1 MNDLPIWLLLASIFI
16 LLILSA
22 FFSGSETSM
31 MAINRYRLKY
41 LAKEKNKAAIR
52 IEKLLRRPDRL
63 LGIILIGN
71 NFVNILASAL
81 TTILFMKLY
90 GDVGVLIGSI
100 LLTIVILIFSEV
112 TPKTFAAI
120 KPEPL
125 AFFSSFPLKILQKAL
140 FPLVSVINYFSNF
153 LLRFLGINRTENNG
167 EDVSPEELKA
177 ILETSGDLIPTRYQD
192 MLLSILEL
200 DKISIEEVMTQRS
213 EIIGIDLSDN
223 FNEILEQLQKNQV
236 DFLPIFDQNL
246 DELRGMLD
254 LYGITNF
261 LSQDHKDLDNLV
273 EVSDDAYFI
282 PENTSLSQQLFNF
295 QKERK
300 RVGIVIDEYG
310 SVKGLLSL
318 EDILGEIVGE
328 LAKNNDDSKFEIM
341 EQRDGSFLIDASVPI
356 REINR
361 KLQCDLP
368 LNGPRTLNG
377 LILEQIETI
386 PEANVSMTIQNVMI
400 ETVLVR
406 NNMIKIARLFKSTE
420 EEDSED

>member
-125 AFFSSFPLKILQKAL
+125 AFFSSFPLKILQKVL

-153 LLRFLGINRTENNG
+153 LLRFLGINRTENDG

-213 EIIGIDLSDN
+213 EIIGIDLSDD

-246 DELRGMLD
+246 DDLRGMLD

-273 EVSDDAYFI
+273 EASDDVYFI

-386 PEANVSMTIQNVMI
+386 PEANVSITIQNVII

>member
-1 MNDLPIWLLLASIFI
+1 
-16 LLILSA
+16 
-22 FFSGSETSM
+22 

-41 LAKEKNKAAIR
+41 LAKEKNRAAIR
-52 IEKLLRRPDRL
+52 IEKLLKRPDRL

-125 AFFSSFPLKILQKAL
+125 AFFSSLPLKILQKLL

-153 LLRFLGINRTENNG
+153 LLRFLGINKTENES

-177 ILETSGDLIPTRYQD
+177 ILETSGDLIPARYQD

-213 EIIGIDLSDN
+213 EIIGIDLSDD
-223 FNEILEQLQKNQV
+223 FEEILEQLQKNQV
-236 DFLPIFDQNL
+236 DFLPVFDQNL
-246 DELRGMLD
+246 DNLRGMLD

-261 LSQDHKDLDNLV
+261 LSLEVKDLDNLV
-273 EVSDDAYFI
+273 DVSDEAYFI

-341 EQRDGSFLIDASVPI
+341 EQRDGSFLIDASIPI

-361 KLQCDLP
+361 KLDCDLP
-368 LNGPRTLNG
+368 LSGPRTLNG

-386 PEANVSMTIQNVMI
+386 PEANVSINIQNTVI

-420 EEDSED
+420 VEDSKD

>member
-125 AFFSSFPLKILQKAL
+125 AFFSSFPLKILQKVL

-153 LLRFLGINRTENNG
+153 LLRFLGINRTENDG

-213 EIIGIDLSDN
+213 EIIGIDLSDD

-246 DELRGMLD
+246 DDLRGMLD

-261 LSQDHKDLDNLV
+261 LSQDNKDLDNLV
-273 EVSDDAYFI
+273 EASDDAYFI

-386 PEANVSMTIQNVMI
+386 PEANVSITIQNIII

-406 NNMIKIARLFKSTE
+406 NNMIKIARLFKSPE

>member
-1 MNDLPIWLLLASIFI
+1 
-16 LLILSA
+16 
-22 FFSGSETSM
+22 
-31 MAINRYRLKY
+31 MAINRYKLKY
-41 LAKEKNKAAIR
+41 LAREKNKSAIR

-81 TTILFMKLY
+81 TTILFIKLY

-125 AFFSSFPLKILQKAL
+125 AFFSSLPLKILQKLL

-153 LLRFLGINRTENNG
+153 LLKFLGINKTENES

-213 EIIGIDLSDN
+213 EIIGIDLSDD
-223 FNEILEQLQKNQV
+223 FDEILEQLQKNQV
-236 DFLPIFDQNL
+236 DFLPMFDQNL
-246 DELRGMLD
+246 DDLRGMLD

-261 LSQDHKDLDNLV
+261 LSLAEKDLDNLV
-273 EVSDDAYFI
+273 DVSSEAYFI

-341 EQRDGSFLIDASVPI
+341 EQRDGSFLIDASIPI

-361 KLQCDLP
+361 KLECDLP

-377 LILEQIETI
+377 LILEQIGTI
-386 PEANVSMTIQNVMI
+386 PEANVSISIQDTII

-406 NNMIKIARLFKSTE
+406 NNMIKIARLFKSSE
-420 EEDSED
+420 EEDSEN

>member
-125 AFFSSFPLKILQKAL
+125 AFFSSFPLKILQKVL

-153 LLRFLGINRTENNG
+153 LLRFLGINRTENDG

-213 EIIGIDLSDN
+213 EIIGIDLSDD

-246 DELRGMLD
+246 DDLRGMLD

-261 LSQDHKDLDNLV
+261 LSQDNKDLDNLV
-273 EVSDDAYFI
+273 EASDDAYFI

-386 PEANVSMTIQNVMI
+386 PEANVSITIQNVII

-406 NNMIKIARLFKSTE
+406 NNMIKIARLFKSPE

>member
-1 MNDLPIWLLLASIFI
+1 
-16 LLILSA
+16 
-22 FFSGSETSM
+22 

-41 LAKEKNKAAIR
+41 LAKEKNRAAIR
-52 IEKLLRRPDRL
+52 IEKLLKRPDRL

-125 AFFSSFPLKILQKAL
+125 AFFSSLPLKILQKIL
-140 FPLVSVINYFSNF
+140 FPLVSIINYFSNF
-153 LLRFLGINRTENNG
+153 LLRFLGINKTENES

-213 EIIGIDLSDN
+213 EIIGIDLSDD
-223 FNEILEQLQKNQV
+223 FEGILEQLQKNQV
-236 DFLPIFDQNL
+236 DFLPVFDKNL
-246 DELRGMLD
+246 DDLRGILD

-261 LSQDHKDLDNLV
+261 LSLEVKDLDNLV
-273 EVSDDAYFI
+273 DVSDEAYFI

-341 EQRDGSFLIDASVPI
+341 EQRDGSFLIDASIPI

-361 KLQCDLP
+361 KLDCDLP
-368 LNGPRTLNG
+368 LSGPRTLNG

-386 PEANVSMTIQNVMI
+386 PEANVSITIQNTVI

-406 NNMIKIARLFKSTE
+406 NNMIKIARLFKSPE

>member
-1 MNDLPIWLLLASIFI
+1 
-16 LLILSA
+16 
-22 FFSGSETSM
+22 

-41 LAKEKNKAAIR
+41 LAREKNKSAIR

-81 TTILFMKLY
+81 TTILFIKLY

-125 AFFSSFPLKILQKAL
+125 AFFSSLPLKILQKLL

-153 LLRFLGINRTENNG
+153 LLKFLGINKTENES

-177 ILETSGDLIPTRYQD
+177 ILETSGDLIPARYQD

-213 EIIGIDLSDN
+213 EIIGIDLSDD
-223 FNEILEQLQKNQV
+223 FDEILEQLQKNQV

-246 DELRGMLD
+246 DELRGMID

-261 LSQDHKDLDNLV
+261 LSQEIKDLDNLV

-341 EQRDGSFLIDASVPI
+341 EQRDGSFLIDASIPI

-361 KLQCDLP
+361 KLECDLP

-377 LILEQIETI
+377 LILEQIGTI
-386 PEANVSMTIQNVMI
+386 PDANVSISIQDTII

-406 NNMIKIARLFKSTE
+406 NNMIKIARLLKTAE
-420 EEDSED
+420 VED

>member
-1 MNDLPIWLLLASIFI
+1 
-16 LLILSA
+16 
-22 FFSGSETSM
+22 

-41 LAKEKNKAAIR
+41 LAKEKNRAAIR

-125 AFFSSFPLKILQKAL
+125 AFFSSFPLKILQKVL

-153 LLRFLGINRTENNG
+153 LLRFLGINRTENDG

-213 EIIGIDLSDN
+213 EIIGIDLSDD

-246 DELRGMLD
+246 DDLRGMLD

-273 EVSDDAYFI
+273 EASEDSYFI

-386 PEANVSMTIQNVMI
+386 PEANVSITIQNVII

-406 NNMIKIARLFKSTE
+406 NNMIKIARLFKSPE

>member
-1 MNDLPIWLLLASIFI
+1 
-16 LLILSA
+16 
-22 FFSGSETSM
+22 

-41 LAKEKNKAAIR
+41 LAREKNKSAIR

-81 TTILFMKLY
+81 TTILFIKLY

-125 AFFSSFPLKILQKAL
+125 AFFSSLPLKILQKLL

-153 LLRFLGINRTENNG
+153 LLKFLGINKTENES

-177 ILETSGDLIPTRYQD
+177 ILETSGDLIPARYQD

-213 EIIGIDLSDN
+213 EIIGIDLSDD
-223 FNEILEQLQKNQV
+223 FDEILEQLQKNQV

-261 LSQDHKDLDNLV
+261 LSQEIKDLDNLV

-341 EQRDGSFLIDASVPI
+341 EQRDGSFLIDASIPI

-361 KLQCDLP
+361 KLECDLP

-377 LILEQIETI
+377 LILEQIGTI
-386 PEANVSMTIQNVMI
+386 PDANVSISIQDTII

-406 NNMIKIARLFKSTE
+406 NNMIKIARLLKTAQV
-420 EEDSED
+420 ED

>member
-1 MNDLPIWLLLASIFI
+1 
-16 LLILSA
+16 
-22 FFSGSETSM
+22 M

-41 LAKEKNKAAIR
+41 LAKEKNRAAIR
-52 IEKLLRRPDRL
+52 IEKLLKRPDRL

-125 AFFSSFPLKILQKAL
+125 AFFSSLPLKILQKIL
-140 FPLVSVINYFSNF
+140 FPLVSIINYFSNF
-153 LLRFLGINRTENNG
+153 LLRFLGINKTENES

-213 EIIGIDLSDN
+213 EIIGIDLSDD
-223 FNEILEQLQKNQV
+223 FEEILEQLQKNQV
-236 DFLPIFDQNL
+236 DFLPVFDQNL
-246 DELRGMLD
+246 DDLRGMLD

-261 LSQDHKDLDNLV
+261 LSLEVKDLDNLV
-273 EVSDDAYFI
+273 DVSDEAYFI

-341 EQRDGSFLIDASVPI
+341 EQRDGSFLIDASIPI

-361 KLQCDLP
+361 KLDCDLP
-368 LNGPRTLNG
+368 LSGPRTLNG

-386 PEANVSMTIQNVMI
+386 PEANVSINIQNTVI

>member
-1 MNDLPIWLLLASIFI
+1 MNDLPIWLLLASIFL

-41 LAKEKNKAAIR
+41 LAKEKNRAAIR

-125 AFFSSFPLKILQKAL
+125 AFFSSFPLKILQKVL

-153 LLRFLGINRTENNG
+153 LLRFLGINRTENDG

-213 EIIGIDLSDN
+213 EIIGIDLSDD
-223 FNEILEQLQKNQV
+223 FEEILEQLQKNQV

-246 DELRGMLD
+246 DDLRGMLD

-273 EVSDDAYFI
+273 EASEDSYFI

-386 PEANVSMTIQNVMI
+386 PEANVSITIQNVII

>member
-1 MNDLPIWLLLASIFI
+1 
-16 LLILSA
+16 
-22 FFSGSETSM
+22 

-41 LAKEKNKAAIR
+41 LAKEKNRAAIR

-125 AFFSSFPLKILQKAL
+125 AFFSSLPLKVLQKLL
-140 FPLVSVINYFSNF
+140 FPLVSIINYFSNF
-153 LLRFLGINRTENNG
+153 LLKFLGINKTENES

-177 ILETSGDLIPTRYQD
+177 VLETSGDLIPTRYQD

-213 EIIGIDLSDN
+213 EIIGIDLSDD
-223 FNEILEQLQKNQV
+223 FNEVLEQLQKNQV
-236 DFLPIFDQNL
+236 DFLPVFDQNL
-246 DELRGMLD
+246 DDLRGMLD

-261 LSQDHKDLDNLV
+261 LSLDEKDLDKLID
-273 EVSDDAYFI
+273 VSDEAYFI

-328 LAKNNDDSKFEIM
+328 LAKSNDDSKFEIM
-341 EQRDGSFLIDASVPI
+341 EQRDGSYLIDASIPI

-361 KLQCDLP
+361 KLECDLP

-386 PEANVSMTIQNVMI
+386 PEANVSINIQNTII

-406 NNMIKIARLFKSTE
+406 NNMIKIARLFKSSD
-420 EEDSED
+420 EEDTEA

>member
-1 MNDLPIWLLLASIFI
+1 
-16 LLILSA
+16 
-22 FFSGSETSM
+22 

-41 LAKEKNKAAIR
+41 LAREKNKSAIR

-81 TTILFMKLY
+81 TTILFIKLY

-125 AFFSSFPLKILQKAL
+125 AFFSSLPLKILQKLL

-153 LLRFLGINRTENNG
+153 LLKFLGINKTENES

-213 EIIGIDLSDN
+213 EIIGIDLSDD
-223 FNEILEQLQKNQV
+223 FDEILEQLQKNQV
-236 DFLPIFDQNL
+236 DFLPMFDQNL
-246 DELRGMLD
+246 DDLRGMLD

-261 LSQDHKDLDNLV
+261 LSLAEKDLDNLV
-273 EVSDDAYFI
+273 DVSSEAYFI

-310 SVKGLLSL
+310 SIKGLLSL

-328 LAKNNDDSKFEIM
+328 LAKNTDDSKFEIM
-341 EQRDGSFLIDASVPI
+341 EQRDGSFLIDASIPI

-361 KLQCDLP
+361 KLECDLP

-386 PEANVSMTIQNVMI
+386 PEANVSINVQNTII

-406 NNMIKIARLFKSTE
+406 NNMIKIARLIKSTE
-420 EEDSED
+420 EEVPED

>member
-1 MNDLPIWLLLASIFI
+1 
-16 LLILSA
+16 
-22 FFSGSETSM
+22 

-41 LAKEKNKAAIR
+41 LAKEKNRAAIR

-125 AFFSSFPLKILQKAL
+125 AFFSSFPLKILQKVL

-153 LLRFLGINRTENNG
+153 LLRFLGINRTENDG

-213 EIIGIDLSDN
+213 EIIGIDLSDD
-223 FNEILEQLQKNQV
+223 FEEILEQLQKNQV

-246 DELRGMLD
+246 DDLRGMLD

-273 EVSDDAYFI
+273 EASEDSYFI

-386 PEANVSMTIQNVMI
+386 PEANVSITIQNIII

-420 EEDSED
+420 EEDSEG